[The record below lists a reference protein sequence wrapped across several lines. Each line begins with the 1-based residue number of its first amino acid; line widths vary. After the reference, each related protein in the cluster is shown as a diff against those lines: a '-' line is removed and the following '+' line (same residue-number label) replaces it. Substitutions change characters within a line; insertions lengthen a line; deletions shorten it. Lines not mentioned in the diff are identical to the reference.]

1 MRLPER
7 LLPRIAVP
15 EPSKRSA
22 KEIHDLEE
30 ELRNLRSSAS
40 FGKVIDPMS
49 VYEALPDF
57 YIEHLARN
65 ADIKSETDVKRVCD
79 DCLLQEAAVCLW
91 EVIKRYE

>member
-1 MRLPER
+1 LRLPEK
-7 LLPRIAVP
+7 LAPRVIVP
-15 EPSKRSA
+15 EASKRSA

-40 FGKVIDPMS
+40 FGDVIDPMS

-57 YIEHLARN
+57 YIERSARN
-65 ADIKSETDVKRVCD
+65 ADIKSETDVERVCD
-79 DCLLQEAAVCLW
+79 NDLLQQVAVCLW